1 MLEIPNFG
9 VPLPAFDGV
18 PVLLNDFL
26 SPTETMGTSNNT
38 CSIYAA
44 RFNEA
49 DGLHG
54 LYGGTNAGMV
64 VEDIGTVQNKDAN
77 RIRVKWYCGMVLK
90 SNRSL
95 ARIQGVT
102 NV

>member
-1 MLEIPNFG
+1 
-9 VPLPAFDGV
+9 
-18 PVLLNDFL
+18 
-26 SPTETMGTSNNT
+26 
-38 CSIYAA
+38 
-44 RFNEA
+44 
-49 DGLHG
+49 
-54 LYGGTNAGMV
+54 MV